1 MRPTTSKNLYALA
14 GFFVPGLG
22 HIAQGHFLASL
33 LFLVASIT
41 LVLAIAATGL
51 LHSPFGLEGM
61 IIGLAAIHCLS
72 AGTCYRVTAKRRHSP
87 ASATLFFVGF
97 LFLTCTVYLG
107 LFFNRTT
114 LLGADLYRVT
124 SDSMLPTLK
133 PGDYILVDTRKYH
146 NSPLTPGAIITF
158 RSPLNENDQVMV
170 KRISNIDT
178 NTLPERLF
186 VLGDNAE
193 HSFDS
198 RTYGWL
204 DKSRVTGSVTRIFRP
219 PLL

>member
-1 MRPTTSKNLYALA
+1 
-14 GFFVPGLG
+14 
-22 HIAQGHFLASL
+22 
-33 LFLVASIT
+33 
-41 LVLAIAATGL
+41 
-51 LHSPFGLEGM
+51 M

-146 NSPLTPGAIITF
+146 NSPLTPGAMRTTRSWLREFRTSTQTHCQSGFLCSAITP
-158 RSPLNENDQVMV
+158 STALTAEPMAGSIKAGLQVL
-170 KRISNIDT
+170 
-178 NTLPERLF
+178 LPEFSDPLF
-186 VLGDNAE
+186 SNRHQATRPASEPDFSCPVAIWLRRHPSIAHN
-193 HSFDS
+193 DS
-198 RTYGWL
+198 PCPLQTAAAHR
-204 DKSRVTGSVTRIFRP
+204 RP
-219 PLL
+219 FPK